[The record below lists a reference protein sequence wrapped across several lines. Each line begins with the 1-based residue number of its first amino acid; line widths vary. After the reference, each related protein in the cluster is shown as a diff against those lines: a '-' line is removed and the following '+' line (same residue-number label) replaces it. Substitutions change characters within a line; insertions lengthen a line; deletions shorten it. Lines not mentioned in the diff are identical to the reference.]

1 MSLIA
6 WTPPIGFDQPAW
18 MWVCLLIPVI
28 IIVSMR
34 SLAGLELPR
43 RVLAVAVRCLV
54 IVVLAACLAG
64 VEYVLRNDDLT
75 VIFLLDRSHSVQNLQ
90 DAQEGYLQEVSKDIP
105 RDDRLGVID
114 FARTAYLEQKPMA
127 GGYFLERLPQM
138 PNTDRTDIASAMRLA
153 MAMFPHDTAKRIV
166 LLSDGND
173 NMGDVITEARR
184 AKADG
189 IPVDVVPMWYRHRNE
204 VYVDRVIAP
213 SYAEEGEQVPLRM
226 VLHSEQPV
234 TGRLSIFHNGGLYGT
249 PEKVSLKPGTNTF
262 TAKVPLGE
270 SGPQRYEV
278 FFEPD
283 DKTADAVSI
292 NNTASAFTIV
302 AGSSNVLFVTA
313 DEEADRPLIEALR
326 KERVTITEK
335 RVTELANFDL
345 LQMYS
350 YSCIVLANISAAE
363 FTDEQIQQLAL
374 YVRDHGGGLI
384 MTGGDESFG
393 AGGWIGTEVEKV
405 MPVSFEIKHKRVLPR
420 GALVI
425 IMHSCEIPRGN
436 YYGKEM
442 AKKSVDTVSS
452 QDYMGVIAYSWS
464 PGGVSWE
471 VPLELNTN
479 KGAVKARIDKMEN
492 GDMPDFD
499 SAMQLAYD
507 GLVNGRGRDA
517 AQRHVIMMSDGDAQ
531 PPSPGLLAKYKDAGI
546 TVSTVGIGWGMHVM
560 TNTLKDVAEK
570 TGGRFYEA
578 RNPKSLPQIFVKES
592 KVVRRPLL
600 IEEDFQPQIVRSQSD
615 LLAGLDITDLLPGLG
630 GMVLTSPRMED
641 PNAEVAIIRNTDD
654 GQDPV
659 LAYWQ
664 CELGKSVVFTS
675 GWWPRW
681 GQRWTQWDKYAKFW
695 AQIVRWTMQQDPQ
708 ADFDTATKIEGNR
721 ARVTID
727 ALDGKGQF
735 LNNLHLAANVTGPDG
750 ELIKVTLTQQG
761 PGHYEAEFDADK
773 AGPYLASIQDQTGR
787 VKGLIRTGLTVPF
800 SPEYRALRT
809 NEALLRDV
817 VQTTGGRWLDPK
829 LPAAEHDVFSHDL
842 PPTEARRP
850 AWEWALA
857 WLLLP
862 LFLLDVAVRRLA
874 SWLAL
879 SIAVEVLMVVV
890 MLFGMDLLYRGPW
903 AIAGTLLL
911 AELVGWT
918 IRWRYIRPLF
928 DMLTFRETALSRA
941 GERSTAALSQLRGT
955 SERTREEIREKTGEK
970 LQRIAQEEIGQVSP
984 PSSAKRKFD
993 VGEQEGAKP
1002 VGDIGEALGG
1012 AKAGEQ
1018 FVEKKRPP
1026 GPGGEG
1032 DAGKDDATSRLLE
1045 AKRRA
1050 RKGMEDK
1057 QE

>member
-1 MSLIA
+1 MSLLA
-6 WTPPIGFDQPAW
+6 WIPPIGFDQPAW
-18 MWVCLLIPVI
+18 LWVCLLIPAL
-28 IIVSMR
+28 IVVSTR

-43 RVLAVAVRCLV
+43 RILAVLMRSLV
-54 IVVLAACLAG
+54 ILVLAACLAG

-90 DAQEGYLQEVSKDIP
+90 DAQETYLREVGKDVP
-105 RDDRLGVID
+105 KDDRFGVID
-114 FARTAYLEQKPMA
+114 FARTAYLEQKPMS

-138 PNTDRTDIASAMRLA
+138 PNTDRTDIAAAMRLA
-153 MAMFPHDTAKRIV
+153 MAMFPHDTAKRMV

-204 VYVDRVIAP
+204 VYIDRVIAP
-213 SYAEEGEQVPLRM
+213 AYAEEGEQVPLRM
-226 VLHSEQPV
+226 VLHSEEPV
-234 TGRLSIFHNGGLYGT
+234 TGRLSIYHNTELYGK
-249 PEKVSLKPGTNTF
+249 PEKVALKGGTNTF
-262 TAKVPLGE
+262 MAKVPLGE

-283 DKTADAVSI
+283 DKDADAVSI
-292 NNTASAFTIV
+292 NNSASAFTIV
-302 AGSSNVLFVTA
+302 SGSSNVLFVTG
-313 DEEADRPLIEALR
+313 DEDYDRPLIDALR
-326 KERVTITEK
+326 KERVSVVAK
-335 RVTELANFDL
+335 RVEELESFDL

-350 YSCIVLANISAAE
+350 YSCIVLANISAAS
-363 FTDEQIQQLAL
+363 FTDEQIKQLAL

-452 QDYMGVIAYSWS
+452 QDYIGVLAYTYS
-464 PGGVSWE
+464 PGGANWE

-479 KGAVKARIDKMEN
+479 KAAVKARIDKMEN
-492 GDMPDFD
+492 GDMPDYD
-499 SAMQLAYD
+499 ATLQMAYD
-507 GLVNGRGRDA
+507 ALVNGKGKDA
-517 AQRHVIMMSDGDAQ
+517 AQKHVIIMSDGDAA
-531 PPSPGLLAKYKDAGI
+531 PPTPSLLAKYKQEGI

-560 TNTLKDVAEK
+560 TPTLKDVAEK
-570 TGGRFYEA
+570 TGGRYYDA
-578 RNPKSLPQIFVKES
+578 RNPKALPQIFVKES

-600 IEEDFQPQIVRSQSD
+600 IEEDFQPQIIRAQSD
-615 LLAGLDITDLLPGLG
+615 LLTGLDPADVLPPLG
-630 GMVLTSPRMED
+630 GMVLTSPRLDD
-641 PNAEVAIIRNTDD
+641 PNAEVAIVRNTDD
-654 GQDPV
+654 GADPV

-681 GQRWTQWDKYAKFW
+681 GQAWTPWDKYAKFW
-695 AQIVRWTMQQDPQ
+695 SQVIRWTMQQDPQ

-727 ALDGKGQF
+727 ALDKDGRF

-750 ELIKVTLTQQG
+750 ELIKVALTQQG

-800 SPEYRALRT
+800 SPEYRELKT
-809 NEALLRDV
+809 NEALLREV
-817 VQTTGGRWLDPK
+817 MHTTGGRWLDPK
-829 LPAAEHDVFSHDL
+829 VPPAEHDVFNHDL

-879 SIAVEVLMVVV
+879 SIAVELLIIVV
-890 MLFGMDLLYRGPW
+890 MLFGMDMIYAGPMG
-903 AIAGTLLL
+903 IVGTLLL

-918 IRWRYIRPLF
+918 LRWRYIRPLF
-928 DMLTFRETALSRA
+928 EFLTHREAALSHA
-941 GERSTAALSQLRGT
+941 GERSTAALRQLKGT
-955 SERTREEIREKTGEK
+955 SERTREEIKEKGER
-970 LQRIAQEEIGQVSP
+970 LQRIPQGEIGQVSSP
-984 PSSAKRKFD
+984 ASAKRKFD
-993 VGEQEGAKP
+993 VGEKEGARP

-1018 FVEKKRPP
+1018 YVEKRRK
-1026 GPGGEG
+1026 PGGGEA
-1032 DAGKDDATSRLLE
+1032 DQPQEDATSRLLE

-1050 RKGMEDK
+1050 RKEMDDK
-1057 QE
+1057 E